1 MCVQVPDTQMGNIQ
15 SFDDIIYEFRNLYR
29 KPTDIEI
36 DQIKR
41 LCRDHPEFI
50 TKTDK
55 YQHQTLLEVAIIN
68 NYFDLALFLSENGA
82 ELNGKIL
89 ELTLHCMVN
98 RLGQKSFN
106 DSIFFVKYLISKGV
120 DINEKIDGI
129 SIFNRFVGRRCD
141 RWITTCKD
149 ILLKFIQN
157 LIDLGAD
164 LTDTLLYVHNSVLV
178 NFIMNQNVP
187 NRNYPVYRY
196 IIENKI
202 DLLDISLK
210 SVNVNDKLI
219 GMKNASSN
227 YHCNLPKINDGINYL
242 MLACFMH
249 KEEMRVSYM
258 VIDILLRA
266 GANINATDAEG
277 NDVFHYCT
285 KDMADHI
292 RNF

>member
-1 MCVQVPDTQMGNIQ
+1 MGNIQ
-15 SFDDIIYEFRNLYR
+15 SFEDIIREFRTPYR
-29 KPTDIEI
+29 GRLTGVEI
-36 DQIKR
+36 DQIR
-41 LCRDHPEFI
+41 QLCRDHPDFI

-55 YQHQTLLEVAIIN
+55 YRHQTLLEVAIIN
-68 NYFDLALFLSENGA
+68 NYFDLALFLSESGA

-98 RLGQKSFN
+98 KLGKKVFN
-106 DSIFFVKYLISKGV
+106 ESIFFVKYLISKGV

-129 SIFNRFVGRRCD
+129 SIFNRFVGRKCD
-141 RWITTCKD
+141 RFITTCED
-149 ILLKFIQN
+149 VLLKFIQN
-157 LIDLGAD
+157 LINLGAD

-219 GMKNASSN
+219 GTNVLSN
-227 YHCNLPKINDGINYL
+227 YHCNLSKINDGINYL

-266 GANINATDAEG
+266 GVNINATDADG